1 MSDLPE
7 SVTCVVPTLNSA
19 RTLDM
24 TLLSLR
30 SQRGLRV
37 DVRVV
42 DSGSQDDTVAICE
55 RWGVPVQYVPPGNMY
70 RAVNAGLQDAT
81 TEWLTYLNSD
91 DWVYPASFARLIRT
105 GIEQR
110 AGVVYGPFDFVD
122 EEGRFWYSFVPA
134 PPKRLR
140 RLFRRRIMAF
150 AQQGTVFRRES
161 YLRLNGFDE
170 QYRLCADS
178 DFFYRALAAGTR
190 FACLPRPEI
199 ACFRQHG
206 NQLTNRH
213 ATEMEDEKL
222 RIERA
227 MNEPAQFGD
236 ALAVTEWKLRNV
248 RSYFFRWS
256 RRT

>member
-1 MSDLPE
+1 MSDLQE
-7 SVTCVVPTLNSA
+7 SVTCVVPTLNSG

-30 SQRGLRV
+30 SQRHVRV
-37 DVRVV
+37 EVRVV

-55 RWGVPVQYVPPGNMY
+55 RWGFPVQYAPPGNMY
-70 RAVNAGLQDAT
+70 RAINAGLRDAT
-81 TEWLTYLNSD
+81 SGWLSYLNSD
-91 DWVYPASFARLIRT
+91 DWLYPESFARLIRT

-110 AGVVYGPFDFVD
+110 AGVVYGPCDYVD

-134 PPKRLR
+134 PPQRLR

-150 AQQGTVFRRES
+150 AQQGTVFRREI
-161 YLRLNGFDE
+161 YLQLNGFDE
-170 QYRLCADS
+170 QYRLSADS
-178 DFFYRALAAGTR
+178 DFFCRALAAGAQ
-190 FACLPRPEI
+190 FACVPRPEI

-206 NQLTNRH
+206 NQLTQRC
-213 ATEMEDEKL
+213 AEEMEEEKL
-222 RIERA
+222 RIRRA

-236 ALAVTEWKLRNV
+236 VLAVTEWKLRNV

-256 RRT
+256 RRA